1 MNWKKLTALVL
12 SAALSLSL
20 AAPAMAVER
29 PADWTPADG
38 ARTGIQTEVSLEE
51 YLAEGGQ
58 EWFLT
63 GKTEYTIQG
72 MLVSKDTPYE
82 NVLEGNSGVVT
93 DDGVTVLLKGTV
105 DELWPSNLEKVM
117 GTYTKA
123 DGTELTAED
132 FAQKDTYIDLKTKAT
147 PDTNFA
153 MFIPADIQVVV
164 ETAWGDILTANRPG
178 VEHGEGDFLV
188 STVKDGQPDLSDV
201 WVLNGA
207 VFPNTYDTSRMNA
220 SAETPE
226 ETEPQVPAPWY
237 AEAQS
242 YVTEKGYMSTV
253 DGVSFAAEATV
264 TRATVFQTIWNM
276 VGKPQVAQAADF
288 TDVTADAW
296 YADAAAWAKQ
306 ADLAEGTAG
315 AFQGD
320 REITRAE
327 VAAIFSRYA
336 AFDGWIVDTTT
347 SPALT
352 APDYDTV
359 PAWAAVE
366 VAECYKLGLM
376 KGNETGAINPS
387 ALMTRAELAT
397 MLKSYDELVPI
408 YLTRDVE
415 IEVPEQ
421 GDIPAHTIPGV
432 LTMPGAHEG
441 ETFPAVVMLHGTGSN
456 KDEAGNGYLTAAPE
470 LALNGIASLRI
481 DFMGNGESE
490 ADYKDYNYTSANLDA
505 KAAADYLAEQ
515 AEIDGDKLAVMG
527 WSQGG
532 TNALLAAAAY
542 PETFKAV
549 VTWSGA
555 LDLTTMFEDFDAA
568 YATAK
573 KDGTFEMTFDW
584 RDSLGVGERWFKE
597 VKETDVLKTVKGL
610 EAPVLAI
617 NGDKDDV
624 VLPENADKIAAA
636 VQNGRVYLVE
646 GADHTYNVFAEE
658 NFETIYKVADITA
671 GFLAE
676 KLNGCV
682 TGKVNA
688 VSKYGNVGTDIYA
701 DVFAGAGYAVG
712 DVLKVTVGEQ
722 TVEAPFGTG
731 YSNVDT
737 GNAIVLTDTS
747 TDTIAAAINMGNF
760 SKTYGAEVD
769 TVISFA
775 MGEKEGYLEEYT
787 IRNIDALRTND
798 IKDYDN
804 DKAVFANFR
813 AVKMGDIAEGVLYRA
828 SSPVNPELG
837 RNTYVDA
844 FIKEAKV
851 KTILDLADSEEEYNG
866 YEGVKDSYAAT
877 TNTVKLDMG
886 VDFAA
891 EDFTAKLKT
900 GLEYMLANEGPYLIH
915 CNEGKDRAGFVTM
928 LLECLMGGTVR
939 EITEDY
945 MLSYENYYH
954 VEKDSDRWNRIAQSN
969 VVANLLKLTG
979 AEDEKALAKADLS
992 KAAETYLTE
1001 TVGLTAEQVT
1011 ALKDVLAGK

>member
-1 MNWKKLTALVL
+1 MNWKKLTTLVL
-12 SAALSLSL
+12 SAALTFSL

-105 DELWPSNLEKVM
+105 DELWPSKLEKVM
-117 GTYTKA
+117 NTYTKA

-237 AEAQS
+237 AEAQA
-242 YVTEKGYMSTV
+242 YVTAQGYMSTV
-253 DGVSFAAEATV
+253 DGVNFAAEATV

-276 VGKPQVAQAADF
+276 VGKPQIAQGADF
-288 TDVTADAW
+288 TDVAADAW
-296 YADAAAWAKQ
+296 YAGAAAWAQ
-306 ADLAEGTAG
+306 AAGLAEGTAG

-336 AFDGWIVDTTT
+336 AFDGWIVDSTT

-359 PAWAAVE
+359 PDWAATE

-470 LALNGIASLRI
+470 LAVNGIASLRI
-481 DFMGNGESE
+481 DFVGSGDSE
-490 ADYKDYNYTSANLDA
+490 ADYSDYCYTSANLDA
-505 KAAADYLAEQ
+505 KAAADYLAQ
-515 AEIDGDKLAVMG
+515 QPEIDGDKLAVMG

-532 TNALLAAAAY
+532 TNALLAAAAF

-555 LDLTTMFEDFDAA
+555 LDLTTMFEDFDKA
-568 YATAK
+568 YAAAR

-584 RDSLGVGERWFKE
+584 RDSLNVGRRWFEE
-597 VKETDVLKTVKGL
+597 VKAINVLTETAKIT
-610 EAPVLAI
+610 APVLAI

-636 VQNGRVYLVE
+636 AKDGRVCLVE

-682 TGKVNA
+682 TGTVNA

-701 DVFAGAGYAVG
+701 DVFVGAGYAVG
-712 DVLKVTVGEQ
+712 DILKVTVGDT

-737 GNAIVLTDTS
+737 GNVIVLTDTS

-760 SKTYGAEVD
+760 SGTYGAVEG
-769 TVISFA
+769 TAITFS

-787 IRNIDALRTND
+787 IRNIDALRTNVRE
-798 IKDYDN
+798 DYASDE
-804 DKAVFANFR
+804 VFANFR
-813 AVKMGDIAEGVLYRA
+813 GVKMGDMAEGKLYRA
-828 SSPVNPELG
+828 SSPANPELG
-837 RNTYVDA
+837 RNAYSDA
-844 FIKEAKV
+844 LIEKAGV
-851 KTILDLADSEEEYNG
+851 KTVLNLADDEETLKG
-866 YEGVKDSYAAT
+866 YEGYAESYYSTLNVVAL
-877 TNTVKLDMG
+877 NMG

-891 EDFTAKLKT
+891 EDFAEKLKT
-900 GLEYMLANEGPYLIH
+900 GLEYMIANEGPYLVH
-915 CNEGKDRAGFVTM
+915 CTEGKDRAGFVTM
-928 LLECLMGGTVR
+928 LLECLMGGTAR

-954 VEKDSDRWNRIAQSN
+954 VEKGSDRWNRIAQSN

-979 AEDEKALAKADLS
+979 AEDEKALAKADLV

-1001 TVGLTAEQVT
+1001 TVGLTAEQVESLKT
-1011 ALKDVLAGK
+1011 ALSK